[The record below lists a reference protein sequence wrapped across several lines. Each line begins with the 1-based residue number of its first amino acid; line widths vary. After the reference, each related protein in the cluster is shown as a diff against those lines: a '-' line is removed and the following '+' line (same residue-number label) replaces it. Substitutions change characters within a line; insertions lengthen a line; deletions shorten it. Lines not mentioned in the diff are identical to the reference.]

1 NLDTPL
7 SDKLD
12 LTGRV
17 QYQYTSSQL
26 NNVAGLN
33 VQGPVSLVNANLGL
47 RIDHRYTLEGWVQ
60 NLFNKTYTTQV
71 FETPLQTG
79 TQNAYLGSPRTFGV
93 RLRG

>member
-1 NLDTPL
+1 VLSGSRFRFAPRLSANAGVNLDTPL

-60 NLFNKTYTTQV
+60 NL
-71 FETPLQTG
+71 
-79 TQNAYLGSPRTFGV
+79 
-93 RLRG
+93 